1 MIVFFFIRKNA
12 LRVMSL
18 GLNRN
23 LGKVTEVLFRRRAAQ
38 EAAGPESPDSESG
51 EDVTDD
57 IREAT
62 AHTTECDNEGRATTE
77 ELAWLTNEGSPDSFL
92 SWMGSIWE
100 CLLFSDKAMLSIAG
114 PDAVQYLRLQ
124 RFIIAFLSLL
134 TLISMCVILPIN
146 FQGTLF
152 GKKSEFGHTTISN
165 LGVG

>member
-1 MIVFFFIRKNA
+1 MIIFFFIRKNA
-12 LRVMSL
+12 FRVMSL

-38 EAAGPESPDSESG
+38 EAVGPESPDSESG

-57 IREAT
+57 MREET
-62 AHTTECDNEGRATTE
+62 ALTTECDSERRATTE

-124 RFIIAFLSLL
+124 RFIIALLSLL
-134 TLISMCVILPIN
+134 TVTSMCVILPMN

-152 GKKSEFGHTTISN
+152 GKKSDFGTSTISN
-165 LGVG
+165 LGVR

>member
-12 LRVMSL
+12 FRVMSL

-38 EAAGPESPDSESG
+38 EAVGPESPNSESG

-57 IREAT
+57 IREET
-62 AHTTECDNEGRATTE
+62 AHTSECDSERRATTE

-134 TLISMCVILPIN
+134 TVISMCVILPIN